1 MSLHVL
7 AYNVKR
13 LMTLLGVAG
22 MMEAIR
28 AYALLLA
35 LQRVFRANTLRIR
48 SVSPKTRHC
57 SLSTLKSRTTRIGG
71 YSFTARAC
79 F

>member
-1 MSLHVL
+1 MS
-7 AYNVKR
+7 
-13 LMTLLGVAG
+13 LLGVAG

-28 AYALLLA
+28 TYAFLSA
-35 LQRVFRANTLRIR
+35 LQRVFGANTLLILP
-48 SVSPKTRHC
+48 VSPKTPYC